1 MSIYK
6 NSEVKV
12 LSAILF
18 IALIISIGL
27 SIIVYYSSIEYFN
40 STVRKNNAAI
50 LGAIVEKYPESETDI
65 INEMVNLNYSNVAKG
80 EAILASYGLEEDEIF
95 QEITILKGNSNNNLF
110 LIILLTLIIYTT
122 LTIIFFVFVKKL
134 FIRVNEVTDYVKSIQ
149 GGNYNLDIRDN
160 YEGDI
165 SILKNEIY
173 KITTMLKEQTE
184 KLKLDKISLA
194 NSLADIS
201 HQLKTPMTSMYV
213 LNDLLSNNPDDD
225 VKIKFHN
232 KIRNQLKRMEW
243 LITSLLKIS
252 KIDAGTVTMKRE
264 EVNVKALI
272 DKSLEVVS
280 IPLDI
285 KMQTVEIE
293 GIDRC
298 RFIGDFNWSCEA
310 VINILK
316 NCIEHT
322 DENGIIKIFFE
333 ENPIYTSII
342 ISDNGKG
349 IAKDDIPYIFNRFY
363 RGKNARE
370 ESVGIGLAMAK
381 AIIDGQGGDITVES
395 QIGKGTQFIIKFF
408 KAFK

>member
-1 MSIYK
+1 
-6 NSEVKV
+6 
-12 LSAILF
+12 
-18 IALIISIGL
+18 
-27 SIIVYYSSIEYFN
+27 
-40 STVRKNNAAI
+40 
-50 LGAIVEKYPESETDI
+50 
-65 INEMVNLNYSNVAKG
+65 MVNLNYSNVAKG